1 IVLFFSSRRRHT
13 RSKRDWSSD
22 VCSSDLGYELIQAAI
37 KEDLPI
43 IVLPGAN
50 AALCA
55 LVGSGLSST
64 EFHFYG
70 FLPRKKKEKQAELK
84 RLSSIQATLLLYES
98 PFRMKDT
105 LKVIHEQLGNRNIA
119 IGRELTKRF
128 EEFVRGTVEEL
139 MDWAKKTELK
149 GEFCLVIEGNKNVF
163 EDTEEMWWSHLSVKD
178 HVTYYVQEQSLS
190 SKEAIKLV
198 MKERNM
204 PKREV
209 YSAYHLGN

>member
-1 IVLFFSSRRRHT
+1 
-13 RSKRDWSSD
+13 
-22 VCSSDLGYELIQAAI
+22 
-37 KEDLPI
+37 
-43 IVLPGAN
+43 
-50 AALCA
+50 
-55 LVGSGLSST
+55 
-64 EFHFYG
+64 
-70 FLPRKKKEKQAELK
+70 
-84 RLSSIQATLLLYES
+84 
-98 PFRMKDT
+98 
-105 LKVIHEQLGNRNIA
+105 
-119 IGRELTKRF
+119 ELTKRF

-209 YSAYHLGN
+209 YSAYHLGNYFSAVSYLLSLG